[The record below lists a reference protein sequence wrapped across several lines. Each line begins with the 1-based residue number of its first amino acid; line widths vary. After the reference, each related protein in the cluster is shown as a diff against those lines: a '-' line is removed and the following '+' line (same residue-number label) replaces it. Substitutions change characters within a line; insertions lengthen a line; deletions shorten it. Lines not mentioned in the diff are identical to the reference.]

1 VKTDA
6 FTDVPVGSVDRQ
18 LAEKIV
24 DHAGLTTSR
33 LGLRFDR
40 VVVRILADVRR
51 FADGATPAGVT
62 VLLTL
67 TAPIRRPAKTANAL
81 EQEIGALLT
90 AGAAGEDRTARLWG
104 NDVRLRLVRNGSKH
118 KLIGFVHNPES
129 DAARL
134 LDLGEQWLHAGP

>member
-1 VKTDA
+1 MKTDA

-24 DHAGLTTSR
+24 DQAGLTTSR

-51 FADGATPAGVT
+51 FAEGAMPAGT
-62 VLLTL
+62 TILLTL
-67 TAPIRRPAKTANAL
+67 TAPIRRAAKTADAL
-81 EQEIGALLT
+81 EQEIAALLA
-90 AGAAGEDRTARLWG
+90 AGVAGEDRTARLWG
-104 NDVRLRLVRNGSKH
+104 NEVRLRLVRNASGH

-134 LDLGEQWLHAGP
+134 LDLGERWLHACS